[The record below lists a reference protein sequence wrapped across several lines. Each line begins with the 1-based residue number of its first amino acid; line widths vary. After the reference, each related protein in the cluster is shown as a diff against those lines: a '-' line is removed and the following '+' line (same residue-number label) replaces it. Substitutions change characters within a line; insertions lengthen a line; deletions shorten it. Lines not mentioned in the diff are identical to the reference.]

1 MLCFVSLTGI
11 YSGSIHKQ
19 KFDITAL
26 NLDGFR
32 QQKCFFLYEEDSVN
46 QREMKI
52 ILKQI

>member
-11 YSGSIHKQ
+11 YRGSIHKQ

-32 QQKCFFLYEEDSVN
+32 QRKYFFVEEDSMN
-46 QREMKI
+46 QRE
-52 ILKQI
+52 